1 VNSPIRR
8 LATVAGVMFALLL
21 SSTSYIQFVQ
31 ADSLNQRPGNS
42 RTLYKEFGRER
53 GPILVAGQPVAES
66 VEVDDAYDY
75 QRRYPEGTEYAAVT
89 GYYSLVYGA
98 SAIEKAED
106 GYLSGTADQLFYRRL
121 ADLFTGRQ
129 PQGASVQLTLSAKAQ
144 QAAWDAL
151 GNQRGAVVAIE
162 PSTGKIL
169 AMVSKPSYD
178 PNILSS
184 HDRTEV
190 IKAWETLNE
199 DPSRPLE
206 NRAIAGRLYP
216 PGSVFKLVTAAA
228 ALESG
233 RYTPDSLLDGPAELD
248 LPQTST
254 TLPNDFSG
262 ACSGSGKVT
271 LSDALRISCNTAFG
285 SLGMELGTE
294 AILSQSEAFGFDH
307 ALNIPLSVT
316 PSSFPVDPSQAQ
328 LAQSAIGQFDVRVTP
343 LQIAMISAAIA
354 NGGILMQPNLVD
366 SISDANLEVIRREQ
380 PEVLAEPISAL
391 TAAQLTSMMVE
402 VVKHG
407 TGTRAKISGVQV
419 AGKTGTAQ
427 QGAGDPPHAWFTGFA
442 PADNPQI
449 AVAVVV
455 EDGGTLGRN
464 ASGGR
469 SAAPIAKTV
478 MQAVI
483 DT

>member
-1 VNSPIRR
+1 MNNPIRR
-8 LATVAGVMFALLL
+8 LAMVAGVMFALLL
-21 SSTSYIQFVQ
+21 TSTTYIQFIR

-42 RTLYKEFGRER
+42 RVLYKEFGRER
-53 GPILVAGQPVAES
+53 GPILVAGQPIAES
-66 VEVDDAYDY
+66 VEVDDAYNY

-89 GYYSLVYGA
+89 GYYSLVYGP
-98 SAIEKAED
+98 SSMESAED

-144 QAAWDAL
+144 QAAWEAL
-151 GNQRGAVVAIE
+151 GDQRGAVVAIE
-162 PSTGKIL
+162 PATGKIL

-190 IKAWETLNE
+190 TNAWESLND
-199 DPSRPLE
+199 DPTRPLE

-216 PGSVFKLVTAAA
+216 PGSVFKLVVAAT

-233 RYTPDSLLDGPAELD
+233 QYTPDSLLDGPAELE
-248 LPQTST
+248 LPQSTT

-262 ACSGSGKVT
+262 ACSSNGRIT
-271 LSDALRISCNTAFG
+271 LANALRISCNTAFG
-285 SLGMELGTE
+285 SLGMDLGTE
-294 AILSQSEAFGFDH
+294 AILSQAEDFGFDH
-307 ALNIPLSVT
+307 ALNVPLSVT

-328 LAQSAIGQFDVRVTP
+328 LAQSSIGQYDVRVTP

-354 NGGILMQPNLVD
+354 NGGTQMKPYLVD
-366 SISDANLEVIRREQ
+366 TISDTNLDVIRREQ
-380 PEVLAEPISAL
+380 PEVLSEPISAL
-391 TAAQLTSMMVE
+391 TASQLTTMMVS
-402 VVKHG
+402 VVKNG

-427 QGAGDPPHAWFTGFA
+427 QGENDPPHAWFTGFA
-442 PADNPQI
+442 PADNPQV
-449 AVAVVV
+449 AVAVIV
-455 EDGGTLGRN
+455 EDGGNLGTR

-469 SAAPIAKTV
+469 SAAPIAKKV

-483 DT
+483 GT